1 MKKLNTTLK
10 VNGKIITIMH
20 SAEAVL
26 IADAEAFPS
35 GAPTEMW
42 PDNVLNKVDAYD
54 YSDGNRYY
62 AYYRDVDVIEAIDD
76 ILFDQHLVRIK
87 TWDPDGKSFE
97 GMDGLHYQYVAG
109 GDPDDFLIESSGA
122 ERIMLIKEVYC
133 NGDTGELCAYLVCE
147 RK

>member
-10 VNGKIITIMH
+10 VNDKVITIMH

-35 GAPTEMW
+35 GAPTELW
-42 PDNVLNKVDAYD
+42 PNNVLNKIDAYD

-62 AYYRDVDVIEAIDD
+62 AYYRDVDVIEAIDN
-76 ILFDQHLVRIK
+76 ILYDQILVRIK
-87 TWDPDGKSFE
+87 YWDADGKGFE
-97 GMDGLHYQYVAG
+97 GMDGLHYHYVKN
-109 GDPDDFLIESSGA
+109 DPDDMLVEDSGA

>member
-10 VNGKIITIMH
+10 VNDKVITIMH

-35 GAPTEMW
+35 GVPTEMW
-42 PDNVLNKVDAYD
+42 PDNVPNKVDAYD
-54 YSDGNRYY
+54 YSDDNRYY

-87 TWDPDGKSFE
+87 TWDANGRGFE
-97 GMDGLHYQYVAG
+97 GMDGLHYLYTKS
-109 GDPDDFLIESSGA
+109 DPDDFLIESSGA

>member
-10 VNGKIITIMH
+10 VNDKVITIMH

-42 PDNVLNKVDAYD
+42 PNNVLNKVDAYD

-76 ILFDQHLVRIK
+76 ILYNQHLVRIK
-87 TWDPDGKSFE
+87 TWDAGCEGFE
-97 GMDGLHYQYVAG
+97 GMDGLHYDYIKN
-109 GDPDDFLIESSGA
+109 DPDDLLVESSGA

>member
-10 VNGKIITIMH
+10 VNDKVITIMH
-20 SAEAVL
+20 SAEAIL
-26 IADAEAFPS
+26 IAHAVAFPS
-35 GAPTEMW
+35 GVPTEMW
-42 PDNVLNKVDAYD
+42 PDNVPNNVDAYD

-76 ILFDQHLVRIK
+76 VLFDQHLVRIK
-87 TWDPDGKSFE
+87 TWDSNGRGFE
-97 GMDGLHYQYVAG
+97 GMDGLHYLYTKS
-109 GDPDDFLIESSGA
+109 DPDDFLIESSGA